1 MSKKYSS
8 LDDWKEDFKS
18 KGYYH
23 EWSEFILCDVL
34 VFSTTRDLMSE
45 IYEAI
50 QKRYPDICVDHIL
63 YWGKPKWMHMVRNVL
78 VSLERKKCAK
88 SEGRGRWRKLK

>member
-1 MSKKYSS
+1 MSRKYSS
-8 LDDWKEDFKS
+8 LDDLMEDFKS

-23 EWSEFILCDVL
+23 EWSEFILYDVL

-50 QKRYPDICVDHIL
+50 QRRYPDICVNYIL
-63 YWGKPKWMHMVRNVL
+63 YWGKPKWIHMVRSVL
-78 VSLERKKCAK
+78 DGLMKKGCAQ
-88 SEGRGRWRKLK
+88 SEGGGKWRRLK

>member
-8 LDDWKEDFKS
+8 LDDWKKDFKS

-23 EWSEFILCDVL
+23 EWSEFILQDVL
-34 VFSTTRDLMSE
+34 TFSTTRDLRSE

-50 QKRYPDICVDHIL
+50 RRRYPDICVDYIL
-63 YWGKPKWMHMVRNVL
+63 YYGKPKWMHIVRNVL
-78 VSLERKKCAK
+78 TSLKRNECAK
-88 SEGRGRWRKLK
+88 SEGEGKWRRLK

>member
-1 MSKKYSS
+1 MSRKYSS
-8 LDDWKEDFKS
+8 VDDLMEDFKS

-23 EWSEFILCDVL
+23 EWSKFILYDVL

-50 QKRYPDICVDHIL
+50 QRRYSDICVDYIFF
-63 YWGKPKWMHMVRNVL
+63 VRF
-78 VSLERKKCAK
+78 SGIWYEIDH
-88 SEGRGRWRKLK
+88 G